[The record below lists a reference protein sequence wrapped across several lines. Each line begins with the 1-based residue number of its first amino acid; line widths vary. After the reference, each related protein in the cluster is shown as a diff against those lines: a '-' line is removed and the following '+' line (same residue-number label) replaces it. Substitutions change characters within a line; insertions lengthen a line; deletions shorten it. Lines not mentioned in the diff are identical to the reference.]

1 VVGDRHEVHAAA
13 LGQRVDLLGRR
24 GALGSPTLRWM
35 PSFDTADAVEWQCMS
50 TRVIDEEL
58 FVCSV
63 IDLQNHLQT
72 RPFCIRV
79 GNIV

>member
-1 VVGDRHEVHAAA
+1 
-13 LGQRVDLLGRR
+13 
-24 GALGSPTLRWM
+24 M

-72 RPFCIRV
+72 LAFCIRV
-79 GNIV
+79 GNMV